1 MCGLAKW
8 SVLILLGIM
17 SVIDWKKREIPIWL
31 LILMSITVVVFAFI
45 CKDVSIV
52 YRLAGAFLGIMFF
65 ITSKFTKEAIGYA
78 DSWLMVILGVHLGI
92 FRVLQVLFAASLM
105 AAIFAVFYLWKQR
118 WKRNATLPFVPF
130 LAAAYIGVMFG

>member
-8 SVLILLGIM
+8 SVFILLGIM

-31 LILMSITVVVFAFI
+31 LVLMSVMVTIFAFF
-45 CKDVSIV
+45 CKDVSV
-52 YRLAGAFLGIMFF
+52 GYRLAGAFLGITFF
-65 ITSKFTKEAIGYA
+65 IVSRFTKEAIGYA

-105 AAIFAVFYLWKQR
+105 AAIFSVFYLWKQR

-130 LAAAYIGVMFG
+130 LAVAYIGVMFG